1 MRRGNGA
8 HRVPQQGGIG
18 GVMNVGFLSVAPS
31 EGAIMAAPEGAKA
44 PLVEGSEDARSMVRS
59 L

>member
-1 MRRGNGA
+1 MA
-8 HRVPQQGGIG
+8 ATVFP
-18 GVMNVGFLSVAPS
+18 LSVAPS

>member
-1 MRRGNGA
+1 
-8 HRVPQQGGIG
+8 
-18 GVMNVGFLSVAPS
+18 
-31 EGAIMAAPEGAKA
+31 MAAPEGAKA